1 MLYSMFS
8 ATGNLNTMQHKTSNQ
23 CFPIFTVL
31 FISLMLGACSS
42 SIKEPVVEDVQPE
55 AELYASA
62 MARLESGNYRP
73 AIEDLETMEA
83 RYPYGR
89 YSEQAQLELI
99 YAYYRSKQP
108 TEAKTAAARFIR
120 LHPDHE
126 HVDYAYYLKGL
137 TAFEE
142 NKGALDQYI
151 GTDKARKD
159 PGAARDSFSDF
170 SSLLKRFPNSEYA
183 ADSRVRMVYLRN
195 LLAQHEIFVADYY
208 ISINAWLAAANRAK
222 YVVENYQLTPAV
234 KTALQ
239 IMVQAYTELGLLDN
253 ASNAQQVLEAN
264 FLTIPTNTSNSPA
277 SEASPTETQNVPAP
291 NSWLSRL
298 SFGLLGS

>member
-1 MLYSMFS
+1 MR
-8 ATGNLNTMQHKTSNQ
+8 HKTLNHFLQ
-23 CFPIFTVL
+23 IPGIL
-31 FISLMLGACSS
+31 LISLMLGACSS
-42 SIKEPVVEDVQPE
+42 TTTEPVIEDVKPE
-55 AELYASA
+55 AELYSSA
-62 MARLESGNYRP
+62 MIKLEGGNYRP
-73 AIEDLETMEA
+73 AIEDLEAMEA

-99 YAYYRSKQP
+99 YAYYRSSQP
-108 TEAKTAAARFIR
+108 AAAKTAAARFIR

-142 NKGALDQYI
+142 NKGAFDQYI
-151 GTDKARKD
+151 GTDKAKKD
-159 PGAARDSFSDF
+159 PGAARDSFTDF
-170 SSLLKRFPNSEYA
+170 STLLNRFPNSEYA

-195 LLAQHEIFVADYY
+195 LLAKHEIHVANYY
-208 ISINAWLAAANRAK
+208 LSRSAWLAAANRGK

-234 KTALQ
+234 EAALI

-264 FLTIPTNTSNSPA
+264 FGENSMV
-277 SEASPTETQNVPAP
+277 SEAPITQIQEPSKTWFN
-291 NSWLSRL
+291 RL
-298 SFGLLGS
+298 TFDLFD

>member
-1 MLYSMFS
+1 MR
-8 ATGNLNTMQHKTSNQ
+8 HKTSNH
-23 CFPIFTVL
+23 FLHIPGIL
-31 FISLMLGACSS
+31 LISLMLSACSS
-42 SIKEPVVEDVQPE
+42 TSTEPVIEDVKPE
-55 AELYASA
+55 AELYSSA
-62 MARLESGNYRP
+62 MGKLEGGNYRP
-73 AIEDLETMEA
+73 AIEDLEAMEA

-99 YAYYRSKQP
+99 YAYYRSSQP
-108 TEAKTAAARFIR
+108 AAAKSAAARFIR

-142 NKGALDQYI
+142 NKGALDQYL
-151 GTDKARKD
+151 GTDKAKKD
-159 PGAARDSFSDF
+159 PGAARDSFTDF
-170 SSLLKRFPNSEYA
+170 STLLNRFPNSEYA

-195 LLAQHEIFVADYY
+195 LLAKHEIHVANYY
-208 ISINAWLAAANRAK
+208 LSRNAWLAAANRGK

-234 KTALQ
+234 EAALN

-264 FLTIPTNTSNSPA
+264 FGENSTA
-277 SEASPTETQNVPAP
+277 SEAPIAETQEPPKTWFN
-291 NSWLSRL
+291 RL
-298 SFGLLGS
+298 TFDLFD

>member
-1 MLYSMFS
+1 MR
-8 ATGNLNTMQHKTSNQ
+8 HKTSNH
-23 CFPIFTVL
+23 FFHISGIFLVAL
-31 FISLMLGACSS
+31 LLSACSS
-42 SIKEPVVEDVQPE
+42 TSTEPVIEDVKPE
-55 AELYASA
+55 AELYSNA
-62 MARLESGNYRP
+62 MAKLEGGNYRP
-73 AIEDLETMEA
+73 AIEDLEAMEA

-89 YSEQAQLELI
+89 YSEQAQLELV
-99 YAYYRSKQP
+99 YAYYRSSQP
-108 TEAKTAAARFIR
+108 AAAKTAAARFIR

-142 NKGALDQYI
+142 NKGAFDQYL
-151 GTDKARKD
+151 GTDKAKKD

-170 SSLLKRFPNSEYA
+170 STLLRRFPNSEYA

-195 LLAQHEIFVADYY
+195 LLAEHEIHVANYY
-208 ISINAWLAAANRAK
+208 LSRNAWLAAANRGK

-234 KTALQ
+234 EAALN

-264 FLTIPTNTSNSPA
+264 FGENSTT
-277 SEASPTETQNVPAP
+277 SEAPIAESQQTPEAR
-291 NSWLSRL
+291 SWFNRL
-298 SFGLLGS
+298 TFDLFDE

>member
-1 MLYSMFS
+1 MR
-8 ATGNLNTMQHKTSNQ
+8 HKTSNR
-23 CFPIFTVL
+23 FLHISGIFLVA
-31 FISLMLGACSS
+31 LMLSACSS
-42 SIKEPVVEDVQPE
+42 TSTEPVIEDVKPE
-55 AELYASA
+55 AELYSSA
-62 MARLESGNYRP
+62 MAKLEGGNYRP
-73 AIEDLETMEA
+73 AIEDLEAMEA

-99 YAYYRSKQP
+99 YAYYRSSQP
-108 TEAKTAAARFIR
+108 AAAKTAAARFIR

-142 NKGALDQYI
+142 NKGAFDQYL
-151 GTDKARKD
+151 GTDKAKKD

-170 SSLLKRFPNSEYA
+170 STLLKRFPNSEYA

-195 LLAQHEIFVADYY
+195 LLAEHEIHVANYY
-208 ISINAWLAAANRAK
+208 LSRNAWLAAANRGK

-234 KTALQ
+234 EAALN

-264 FLTIPTNTSNSPA
+264 FGENSTTSEIPIAESQQTPEPRSWFNRLTFDLFD
-277 SEASPTETQNVPAP
+277 E
-291 NSWLSRL
+291 
-298 SFGLLGS
+298 

>member
-1 MLYSMFS
+1 MGL
-8 ATGNLNTMQHKTSNQ
+8 L
-23 CFPIFTVL
+23 
-31 FISLMLGACSS
+31 LGACSS
-42 SIKEPVVEDVQPE
+42 NSKEPLVEDAKPE

-62 MARLESGNYRP
+62 MAKLEGNNYRP
-73 AIEDLETMEA
+73 AIEDLEAMEA

-99 YAYYRSKQP
+99 YAYYRSRQP
-108 TEAKTAAARFIR
+108 AAAKAAAARFIR

-151 GTDKARKD
+151 GTDKAKKD
-159 PGAARDSFSDF
+159 PGAARDSFTDF
-170 SSLLKRFPNSEYA
+170 STLLKRFPNSEYA
-183 ADSRVRMVYLRN
+183 PDSRVRMVYLRN
-195 LLAQHEIFVADYY
+195 LLARHEIYVANYY
-208 ISINAWLAAANRAK
+208 ASRNAWLAAANRAK

-234 KTALQ
+234 ETALE

-264 FLTIPTNTSNSPA
+264 FGNTTNGTATDEGMQATKPR
-277 SEASPTETQNVPAP
+277 
-291 NSWLSRL
+291 SWLRRL
-298 SFGLLGS
+298 TFGLFG

>member
-1 MLYSMFS
+1 MIYSIFS
-8 ATGNLNTMQHKTSNQ
+8 ATGNLNTMPHKTSNNFRQ
-23 CFPIFTVL
+23 IFSIVL
-31 FISLMLGACSS
+31 MGLLLGACSS
-42 SIKEPVVEDVQPE
+42 NSKEPLVEDAKPE

-62 MARLESGNYRP
+62 MAKLEGNNYRP
-73 AIEDLETMEA
+73 AIEDLEAMEA

-99 YAYYRSKQP
+99 YAYYRSRQP
-108 TEAKTAAARFIR
+108 VAAKAAAARFIR

-151 GTDKARKD
+151 GTDKAKKD
-159 PGAARDSFSDF
+159 PGAARDSFTDF
-170 SSLLKRFPNSEYA
+170 STLLKRFPNSEYA

-195 LLAQHEIFVADYY
+195 LLARHEIHVANYY
-208 ISINAWLAAANRAK
+208 ASRNAWLAAVNRAK

-234 KTALQ
+234 ETALE

-264 FLTIPTNTSNSPA
+264 FGNTPNDVPTDETLQPA
-277 SEASPTETQNVPAP
+277 KPR
-291 NSWLSRL
+291 SWLSRL
-298 SFGLLGS
+298 TFDLLD

>member
-1 MLYSMFS
+1 MR
-8 ATGNLNTMQHKTSNQ
+8 HKTSNH
-23 CFPIFTVL
+23 FFHISGIFLVAL
-31 FISLMLGACSS
+31 LLSACSS
-42 SIKEPVVEDVQPE
+42 TSTEPVIEDVKPE
-55 AELYASA
+55 AELYSNA
-62 MARLESGNYRP
+62 MAKLEGGNYRP
-73 AIEDLETMEA
+73 AIEDLEAMEA

-89 YSEQAQLELI
+89 YSEQAQLELV
-99 YAYYRSKQP
+99 YAYYRSSQP
-108 TEAKTAAARFIR
+108 AAAKTAAARFIR

-142 NKGALDQYI
+142 NKGAFDQYL
-151 GTDKARKD
+151 GTDKAKKD

-170 SSLLKRFPNSEYA
+170 STLLRRFPNSEYA

-195 LLAQHEIFVADYY
+195 LLAEHEIHVANYY
-208 ISINAWLAAANRAK
+208 LSRNAWLAAANRGK

-234 KTALQ
+234 EAALN

-264 FLTIPTNTSNSPA
+264 FGENSTT
-277 SEASPTETQNVPAP
+277 SEAPIAESQQTPEPR
-291 NSWLSRL
+291 SWFNRL
-298 SFGLLGS
+298 TFDLFDE

>member
-1 MLYSMFS
+1 MIYSTFS
-8 ATGNLNTMQHKTSNQ
+8 ATGNLNTMRHKTSNH
-23 CFPIFTVL
+23 FFHIPGIFLVA
-31 FISLMLGACSS
+31 LMLSACSS
-42 SIKEPVVEDVQPE
+42 TSTEPVIEDVKPE
-55 AELYASA
+55 AELYSSA
-62 MARLESGNYRP
+62 MAKLEGSNYRP
-73 AIEDLETMEA
+73 AIEDLEAMEA

-89 YSEQAQLELI
+89 YSEQAQLELV
-99 YAYYRSKQP
+99 YAYYRSSQP
-108 TEAKTAAARFIR
+108 AAAKTAAARFIR

-142 NKGALDQYI
+142 NKGAFDQYL
-151 GTDKARKD
+151 GTDKAKKD

-170 SSLLKRFPNSEYA
+170 STLLRRFPNSEYA

-195 LLAQHEIFVADYY
+195 LLAEHEIHVANYY
-208 ISINAWLAAANRAK
+208 LSRNAWLAAANRGK

-234 KTALQ
+234 EAALN

-264 FLTIPTNTSNSPA
+264 FGENSTT
-277 SEASPTETQNVPAP
+277 SEAPIAESQQTPEPR
-291 NSWLSRL
+291 SWFNRL
-298 SFGLLGS
+298 TFDLFDE

>member
-1 MLYSMFS
+1 MRH
-8 ATGNLNTMQHKTSNQ
+8 TTLNHFLQI
-23 CFPIFTVL
+23 PGIL
-31 FISLMLGACSS
+31 LISLMLGACSS
-42 SIKEPVVEDVQPE
+42 TTTEPVIEDVKPE
-55 AELYASA
+55 AELYSSA
-62 MARLESGNYRP
+62 MIKLEGGNYRP
-73 AIEDLETMEA
+73 AIEDLEAMEA

-99 YAYYRSKQP
+99 YAYYRSSQP
-108 TEAKTAAARFIR
+108 AAAKTAAARFIR

-142 NKGALDQYI
+142 NKGAFDQYI
-151 GTDKARKD
+151 GTDKAKKD
-159 PGAARDSFSDF
+159 PGAARDSFTDF
-170 SSLLKRFPNSEYA
+170 STLLNRFPNSEYA

-195 LLAQHEIFVADYY
+195 LLAKHEIHVANYY
-208 ISINAWLAAANRAK
+208 LSRSAWLAAANRGK

-234 KTALQ
+234 EAALI

-264 FLTIPTNTSNSPA
+264 FGENSMV
-277 SEASPTETQNVPAP
+277 SEAPITQIQEPSKTWFN
-291 NSWLSRL
+291 RL
-298 SFGLLGS
+298 TFDLFD

>member
-1 MLYSMFS
+1 MIYSTFS
-8 ATGNLNTMQHKTSNQ
+8 ATGNLNTMRHKTSNH
-23 CFPIFTVL
+23 FFHISGIFLVAL
-31 FISLMLGACSS
+31 LLSACSS
-42 SIKEPVVEDVQPE
+42 TSTEPVIEDVKPE
-55 AELYASA
+55 AELYSNA
-62 MARLESGNYRP
+62 MAKLEGGNYRP
-73 AIEDLETMEA
+73 AIEDLEAMEA

-89 YSEQAQLELI
+89 YSEQAQLELV
-99 YAYYRSKQP
+99 YAYYRSRQP
-108 TEAKTAAARFIR
+108 AAAKTAAARFIR

-142 NKGALDQYI
+142 NKGAFDQYL
-151 GTDKARKD
+151 GTDKAKKD

-170 SSLLKRFPNSEYA
+170 STLLRRFPNSEYA

-195 LLAQHEIFVADYY
+195 LLAEHEIHVANYY
-208 ISINAWLAAANRAK
+208 LSRNAWLAAANRGK

-234 KTALQ
+234 EAALN

-264 FLTIPTNTSNSPA
+264 FGENSTT
-277 SEASPTETQNVPAP
+277 SEAPIAESQQTPEAR
-291 NSWLSRL
+291 SWFNRL
-298 SFGLLGS
+298 TFDLFDE